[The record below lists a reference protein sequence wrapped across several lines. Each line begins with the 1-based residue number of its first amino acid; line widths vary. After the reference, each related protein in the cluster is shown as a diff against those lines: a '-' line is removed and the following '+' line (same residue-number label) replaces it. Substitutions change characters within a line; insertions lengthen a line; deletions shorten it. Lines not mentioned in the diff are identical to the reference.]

1 MINSKNFLLYGLLCL
16 GACSSPKKETTDV
29 ADSTKTDSIASEV
42 TAESNA
48 EGGSTFDIDPTLSGQ
63 SLTIYGKSGPI
74 IYWLNKIYRP
84 DHWINLD
91 TGAANYKIK
100 SADLTEDEY
109 GNKEGRCLKRS
120 VLLVQ
125 REMPGEQ
132 YYDLH
137 FLYEDADGN
146 LSSEKVTFDGDIAQ
160 STGSMSLSTDY
171 KLSKDC
177 PTLAVLSSSEGGDIE
192 TFISKEISFFI
203 ANEFGMTRVLDLTLE
218 ETKKEYRASPG
229 DEEKSTSEVR
239 DFEILSKKS
248 NGLFDIKVHITNK
261 KNEKVI
267 EEKDTIFRFDGEKY
281 SEQKN

>member
-1 MINSKNFLLYGLLCL
+1 MISSKNFLIYGLLCL
-16 GACSSPKKETTDV
+16 GSCSSPKKETTEV
-29 ADSTKTDSIASEV
+29 ADSTKTDSTASEV
-42 TAESNA
+42 IAVSND
-48 EGGSTFDIDPTLSGQ
+48 EVGSTFDIDPTLSGQ
-63 SLTIYGKSGPI
+63 SFTIYGKSGPI

-109 GNKEGRCLKRS
+109 SNKEGRCVKRS

-160 STGSMSLSTDY
+160 STGSISLSADY

-177 PTLAVLSSSEGGDIE
+177 PTLAVLSSSEGGDID
-192 TFISKEISFFI
+192 FGRSKEIAFFI
-203 ANEFGMTRVLDLTLE
+203 ATETGMVQMFDLVQDHLLAR
-218 ETKKEYRASPG
+218 EYEVTG
-229 DEEKSTSEVR
+229 DENKNSESETR
-239 DFEILSKKS
+239 DFKILDKKT
-248 NGLFDIKVHITNK
+248 NGLFDIKVHTVKKKDGEIT
-261 KNEKVI
+261 
-267 EEKDTIFRFDGEKY
+267 EEKDSIFRFNGEKY
-281 SEQKN
+281 SEK